1 MICTGSHQSNAT
13 NRARAIIH
21 KVCSDVTDICKTVEN
36 KTSNDLQLTIAYSKN
51 LTIFCE
57 SYCKIASHGSCLLG
71 QGHWLHTE
79 CIHIFHITNANN
91 CGAVIQAALINSG
104 SYSMSRN
111 HEGRGNCG
119 VPWLYHRLLRAPVLP
134 PRDIRHLVLE
144 GVKPDDNLRGS

>member
-21 KVCSDVTDICKTVEN
+21 KVCSDVTDIYKTVEN
-36 KTSNDLQLTIAYSKN
+36 LTSNDLQLTIAYSKN

-91 CGAVIQAALINSG
+91 CGAVIQAALIQVHIARLGIMRVEATVEFHGYTIGFCGLQFSLQETSG
-104 SYSMSRN
+104 
-111 HEGRGNCG
+111 
-119 VPWLYHRLLRAPVLP
+119 
-134 PRDIRHLVLE
+134 I
-144 GVKPDDNLRGS
+144 